1 MAGLRRLLLA
11 VNDSDQSA
19 RAVPVARELAR
30 STGSEV
36 LVLHVRDKE
45 ICCKGQ
51 AWEQPMTC
59 TPDQLV
65 DDLVAELR
73 AAGVAASGE
82 VHSSL
87 NHREA
92 DEILA
97 TADHFDADL
106 IVAGYRRP
114 RLSLPLLFE
123 KATGQKIAER
133 ARRPLLL
140 VP

>member
-123 KATGQKIAER
+123 KATSQKIAER

>member
-1 MAGLRRLLLA
+1 MPGMKRLLLA
-11 VNDSDQSA
+11 VNDSDASA
-19 RAVPVARELAR
+19 RAVPVVRELAR
-30 STGSEV
+30 SNSSEV

-51 AWEQPMTC
+51 AWEKPMTC
-59 TPDQLV
+59 TPDELV
-65 DDLVAELR
+65 SDLVAELR
-73 AAGVAASGE
+73 AAGVDASGE

-97 TADHFDADL
+97 TAEHFDADV

-114 RLSLPLLFE
+114 RLSLPLFFE
-123 KATGQKIAER
+123 KPTGQKIAER

>member
-1 MAGLRRLLLA
+1 MTGVRRLLLA

-19 RAVPVARELAR
+19 RAVPIARDLAR
-30 STGSEV
+30 SGAFEV

-51 AWEQPMTC
+51 GWEKPMNC
-59 TPDQLV
+59 TPDELV
-65 DDLVAELR
+65 SDLVLELR
-73 AAGVAASGE
+73 AAGVEASGE

-97 TADHFDADL
+97 TAEHYDADL
-106 IVAGYRRP
+106 IVAGYRKP
-114 RLSLPLLFE
+114 RLSLPLIFE
-123 KATGQKIAER
+123 KSTGQKIAER

>member
-1 MAGLRRLLLA
+1 MSGMKRVLLA

-30 STGSEV
+30 TSGSAV

-51 AWEQPMTC
+51 AWEKPMNC

-65 DDLVAELR
+65 SDLVSDLR
-73 AAGVAASGE
+73 AAGIEATGE

-92 DEILA
+92 DEILS
-97 TADHFDADL
+97 TAEHFDADL

-114 RLSLPLLFE
+114 RLSMPLLFE
-123 KATGQKIAER
+123 KSTGQKITER